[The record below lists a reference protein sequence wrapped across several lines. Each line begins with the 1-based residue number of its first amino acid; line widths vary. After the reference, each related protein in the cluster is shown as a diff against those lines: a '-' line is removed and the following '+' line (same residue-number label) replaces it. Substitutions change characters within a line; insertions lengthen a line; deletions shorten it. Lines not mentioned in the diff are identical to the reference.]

1 MTNHWID
8 IRNADCIMII
18 GSNAAENH
26 PISFKWVTEAIENGA
41 KLISVDPRFTRTS
54 SKAHIYAP
62 IRSGTDI
69 AFIGGMVNYLLN
81 DMEENPDNYNME
93 YVTQYTNAAFI
104 VNPEFTFSDG
114 LFGEMKDGQYT
125 TAAKRTWKYADTETP
140 STDPTLKNPSC
151 VFQLL
156 KQHYSRYDVDMVC
169 DITGTPKDVYLDV
182 CNTYCAT
189 GATGKAGTIMY
200 AMGTT
205 QHTYGTQ
212 NVRSYAVL
220 QLLLGNMGIAG
231 GGINALRGTSN
242 VQGSTDM
249 CLLTHI
255 LPGYLAAPNTS
266 DTDLDAYLK
275 RARPAVIK
283 PQGLTGDQ
291 SSNWWGNYKKYIV
304 SLLKAWYGDAATADN
319 DFCFNYLPKCDASV
333 NYTHIGMIEAI
344 GQGIAKGL
352 WVWGQNPASG
362 GPNSNGARNALG
374 NLDWLV
380 SADIWM
386 NETAEFWKRPGVEP
400 ADISTEVFVLPA
412 ACSYEK
418 EGSISN
424 SGRWAQWRYKAVE
437 PPGEAMADLEIMNLV
452 MLKLKQLYTVDTQA
466 PQREAITRLDWNYG
480 THVTSDAVAKEIN
493 GYDLTTGKLIDKFTL
508 LTDDGDTSSGN
519 WLYCNMY
526 TEADGNKAKK
536 REPVDSHPK
545 QIGLYANWSW
555 CWPLNRRIIY
565 NRASVDLDGVP
576 WDSEHPVILGYTP
589 ETSWQGDVPDG
600 GWAPINQAAKGAKYL
615 PFIMKP
621 EGVARLLGFGL
632 KDGPFPEAY
641 EPWESPLDS
650 NLMSGTKADPCAFV
664 GSYMNPK
671 GTPQEFPYVG
681 TTYRCTEHWQ
691 TGIMTRNLPWL
702 VQLMPEMFV
711 EMDEELAAEKGINNG
726 DRVIVSSARGQIEA
740 VALVTIRFQPLQ
752 VNGQTIHHVGVLN
765 HWGYSGMATGDTGN
779 ILTPHVGDANTS
791 IPEYKTF
798 LCNVRKA

>member
-1 MTNHWID
+1 
-8 IRNADCIMII
+8 
-18 GSNAAENH
+18 
-26 PISFKWVTEAIENGA
+26 
-41 KLISVDPRFTRTS
+41 
-54 SKAHIYAP
+54 
-62 IRSGTDI
+62 
-69 AFIGGMVNYLLN
+69 
-81 DMEENPDNYNME
+81 
-93 YVTQYTNAAFI
+93 
-104 VNPEFTFSDG
+104 
-114 LFGEMKDGQYT
+114 
-125 TAAKRTWKYADTETP
+125 
-140 STDPTLKNPSC
+140 
-151 VFQLL
+151 
-156 KQHYSRYDVDMVC
+156 
-169 DITGTPKDVYLDV
+169 
-182 CNTYCAT
+182 
-189 GATGKAGTIMY
+189 
-200 AMGTT
+200 
-205 QHTYGTQ
+205 
-212 NVRSYAVL
+212 
-220 QLLLGNMGIAG
+220 
-231 GGINALRGTSN
+231 
-242 VQGSTDM
+242 
-249 CLLTHI
+249 
-255 LPGYLAAPNTS
+255 
-266 DTDLDAYLK
+266 
-275 RARPAVIK
+275 
-283 PQGLTGDQ
+283 
-291 SSNWWGNYKKYIV
+291 
-304 SLLKAWYGDAATADN
+304 
-319 DFCFNYLPKCDASV
+319 
-333 NYTHIGMIEAI
+333 
-344 GQGIAKGL
+344 
-352 WVWGQNPASG
+352 
-362 GPNSNGARNALG
+362 
-374 NLDWLV
+374 
-380 SADIWM
+380 
-386 NETAEFWKRPGVEP
+386 
-400 ADISTEVFVLPA
+400 
-412 ACSYEK
+412 
-418 EGSISN
+418 
-424 SGRWAQWRYKAVE
+424 
-437 PPGEAMADLEIMNLV
+437 MADLEIMNLV

-480 THVTSDAVAKEIN
+480 THITSDAVAKEIN

-508 LTDDGDTSSGN
+508 LTDNGDTSSGN